1 MNYHDSLT
9 NSLLP
14 CPCLLP
20 LSYIILIFFRIRKY
34 TLVADIK
41 QAFVQFCLH
50 GERRDFVGFFMV

>member
-20 LSYIILIFFRIRKY
+20 LLYIILIFFGIRKY
-34 TLVADIK
+34 TLVVDIK

-50 GERRDFVGFFMV
+50 GERCDFVGFFMV